1 MDDMLDGT
9 PCDPYSIHR
18 GLLERYFSAAAIS
31 ERTRS
36 SRLSS
41 RRPRRPSFSV
51 AASQAL
57 PINLDDKALLA
68 QLQRDQSPLAGRND
82 RSGPHTRESDLLAF
96 EITIERSQP
105 GSVKGGCYNKIN
117 GDYAGGNKVLLEEVL
132 KGARGLRDV
141 RLGRD
146 PEMGVRAQIF
156 PVRLTNV
163 S

>member
-1 MDDMLDGT
+1 MGRHAILTVSTGVT
-9 PCDPYSIHR
+9 RTLLQCSCNFRTHEIISIV
-18 GLLERYFSAAAIS
+18 E
-31 ERTRS
+31 
-36 SRLSS
+36 
-41 RRPRRPSFSV
+41 PPV

-57 PINLDDKALLA
+57 PINLDDQALLA

-82 RSGPHTRESDLLAF
+82 RSGPHSRESDLLAF

-105 GSVKGGCYNKIN
+105 GSVKGGCYDKIN
-117 GDYAGGNKVLLEEVL
+117 GDYAGGNKVLLEDVL

-156 PVRLTNV
+156 PVRLTNA

>member
-1 MDDMLDGT
+1 MVLLDFGAQ
-9 PCDPYSIHR
+9 PLL
-18 GLLERYFSAAAIS
+18 LLEQLGRK
-31 ERTRS
+31 
-36 SRLSS
+36 LS
-41 RRPRRPSFSV
+41 PEILGLEH
-51 AASQAL
+51 Q
-57 PINLDDKALLA
+57 LA

-105 GSVKGGCYNKIN
+105 GSVMGGCYNKIN
-117 GDYAGGNKVLLEEVL
+117 GDYAGGNKVLLEDVL

-156 PVRLTNV
+156 PVRLTNA